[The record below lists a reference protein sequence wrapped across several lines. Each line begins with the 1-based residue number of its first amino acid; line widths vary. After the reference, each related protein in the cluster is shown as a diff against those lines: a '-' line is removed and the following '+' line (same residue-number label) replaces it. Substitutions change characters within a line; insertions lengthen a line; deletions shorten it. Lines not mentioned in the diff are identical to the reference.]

1 MIKRIL
7 FFCALLAL
15 LFVLGAPR
23 ALADDPNRL
32 SELQISV
39 WPEYDTP
46 TVLVILEGKFADTS
60 TSSRQV
66 SVLIPSKAKLHVA
79 TYANADGT
87 LAKEQPSQSSDLGDG
102 YARVTFSVPAA
113 NFWLE
118 YYDDALRG
126 NPDKTLDF
134 SLKAPAPADQATLEI
149 QQPLK
154 ATNFTITPSTPNTR
168 SEDGFTYYDS
178 TFSNVTT
185 GQIISAQ
192 IKYTRTDPN
201 PSVLP
206 APAPASVPS
215 TTPATTTSSTWSSGF
230 LIVAIVVLGLTAVL
244 GFFMLQQQRSR
255 RLAPIAPNNRNGRR
269 VGSPSRGVALGGVF
283 CTQCGRALGRDDNFC
298 PKCGAKRKVT

>member
-7 FFCALLAL
+7 FFCAALAL
-15 LFVLGAPR
+15 AFSVSAPR
-23 ALADDPNRL
+23 ASADDPGRL
-32 SELQISV
+32 SQLSISV

-46 TVLVILEGKFADTS
+46 TVLVILDGKFADT
-60 TSSRQV
+60 TNSSRQV

-87 LAKEQPSQSSDLGDG
+87 LAKEQAAQSSDLGDG

-118 YYDDALRG
+118 YYDDALQG

-134 SLKAPAPADQATLEI
+134 SLKAPSPADQVSLEV

-154 ATNFTITPSTPNTR
+154 ATNFTISPATPNTR
-168 SEDGFTYYDS
+168 SENGFTYFDS
-178 TFSNVTT
+178 SIGNVTA
-185 GQIISAQ
+185 GQVISAK
-192 IKYTRTDPN
+192 IKYTKTDPS
-201 PSVLP
+201 PSVSP
-206 APAPASVPS
+206 AAAPASVPS
-215 TTPATTTSSTWSSGF
+215 TPVTTTSSPWGNTF

-255 RLAPIAPNNRNGRR
+255 RLAPATSNSRNGRR
-269 VGSPSRGVALGGVF
+269 VARGARPASLGGVF
-283 CTQCGRALGRDDNFC
+283 CTQCGRPLGRDDNFC
-298 PKCGAKRKVT
+298 PKCGAQRKVD

>member
-7 FFCALLAL
+7 FFCIALAL
-15 LFVLGAPR
+15 VFSLSAPR
-23 ALADDPNRL
+23 ALADDPSRL
-32 SELQISV
+32 SQLSISV
-39 WPEYDTP
+39 WPEYDTS
-46 TVLVILEGKFADTS
+46 TVLVILDGKFADTS

-87 LAKEQPSQSSDLGDG
+87 LAKEQATQPSDLGDG

-118 YYDDALRG
+118 YYDDALQG

-134 SLKAPAPADQATLEI
+134 SLKAPAPADQVTLEV

-154 ATNFTITPSTPNTR
+154 ATNFTISPAAPNTR
-168 SEDGFTYYDS
+168 SESGFTYFDTS
-178 TFSNVTT
+178 FANVPA
-185 GQIISAQ
+185 GQVLSAQ
-192 IKYTRTDPN
+192 IKYIKTDPN
-201 PSVLP
+201 PSVSP
-206 APAPASVPS
+206 AVAPASVPAS
-215 TTPATTTSSTWSSGF
+215 PVATTSSSWGNTF

-255 RLAPIAPNNRNGRR
+255 HLAPVATNSRNGRR
-269 VGSPSRGVALGGVF
+269 GARGAQHASLGGVF
-283 CTQCGRALGRDDNFC
+283 CTQCGRPLGRDDNFC
-298 PKCGAKRKVT
+298 PRCGAKRKVV